1 MKLSDIQEMWE
12 SDSRIDE
19 HNLSSESLR
28 IPMLHAKYL
37 NILSSQ
43 KLSRRKTES
52 DYLRLRRNK
61 QKYYKGEM
69 SKEELDDL
77 EWQQYLGPKLLK
89 TDIENYIE
97 SDDDIIRLI
106 DRLEYI
112 DTMIF
117 TLESIVKSINSRSF
131 DIRNAIEWQKFQ
143 SGVN

>member
-1 MKLSDIQEMWE
+1 MKLADIHEMWE
-12 SDSRIDE
+12 SDSKIDS
-19 HNLSSESLR
+19 HNLSEESLKIPR
-28 IPMLHAKYL
+28 IHSKYL

-61 QKYYKGEM
+61 QRYYKGEM
-69 SKEELDDL
+69 SKEELNEL
-77 EWQQYLGPKLLK
+77 NWSQYLGPKLLK
-89 TDIENYIE
+89 TEIENQIE
-97 SDDDIIRLI
+97 SDDDVIRLI

-117 TLESIVKSINSRSF
+117 TLESIIKSINSRSF

-143 SGVN
+143 VGIN